1 MGYFILFVV
10 VFVTVTLIKG
20 SIEKKKLVRQQPYIT
35 PEEIAKDMADI
46 ESTQDEYEKQGKIAQ
61 WNKKMEEKTAWLE
74 ADTQRM
80 KQERARRKAAKVA
93 EKQAKLDFKNRNK

>member
-20 SIEKKKLVRQQPYIT
+20 SIENKKRSQQPYIT
-35 PEEIAKDMADI
+35 HEEIAKDMADI

-80 KQERARRKAAKVA
+80 KQERARRKAAKEA
-93 EKQAKLDFKNRNK
+93 EKQAKLEFKNRNK